1 MIVALTERD
10 NIGGLAKGIDLL
22 KDSDLL
28 AVPCPGF
35 QQIARQAWQTAIQA
49 INNHQVKICESVLQI
64 FKTTDVVANTWTR
77 KCFTQIVATHCRG
90 LGIVF

>member
-22 KDSDLL
+22 KDSDLH

-49 INNHQVKICESVLQI
+49 INNHQVKIRESVSQI
-64 FKTTDVVANTWTR
+64 FNTPRKTMDVVANTVVGRVWNHFQYS
-77 KCFTQIVATHCRG
+77 CPI
-90 LGIVF
+90 